1 MAAKP
6 AAPAVD
12 TMVNMA
18 MPIASYPLIARQAL
32 FGNPVKSAGRLSPDG
47 KWVSYLAPRD
57 GVMNIWVAPADLTG
71 LPNSAWR
78 AINGAADLSLVATGA
93 IVWPAWGSALS
104 AIAGFPPRVS
114 APRLSVASAA
124 ARKAVN
130 FMTGVLLY

>member
-6 AAPAVD
+6 AAPARAVD

-57 GVMNIWVAPADLTG
+57 GVMNVRFVG
-71 LPNSAWR
+71 LRPVQR
-78 AINGAADLSLVATGA
+78 AITRQAM
-93 IVWPAWGSALS
+93 
-104 AIAGFPPRVS
+104 IAQ
-114 APRLSVASAA
+114 
-124 ARKAVN
+124 
-130 FMTGVLLY
+130 